1 MVNTPSV
8 PGQAV
13 FSGYFIPKPHMKI
26 TATSFFM
33 RRDILILIV
42 AVVIIAVVG
51 LAALPLL
58 FGPPHAEITS
68 VSTDRDLY
76 HSNEVMHIM
85 VGVNA
90 AGNMENATM
99 AINGIVDR
107 NGNARLSQEIP
118 APLSPGPVVLTYD
131 YQLPPCSHCAGL
143 DPGSYQFNVTLVH
156 DGMEMSRMAHSVD
169 IEQ

>member
-1 MVNTPSV
+1 
-8 PGQAV
+8 
-13 FSGYFIPKPHMKI
+13 
-26 TATSFFM
+26 M

-42 AVVIIAVVG
+42 AVVIIASVG
-51 LAALPLL
+51 LAALPFI
-58 FGPPHAEITS
+58 FGPAHAEITS

-85 VGVNA
+85 VGVNV
-90 AGNMENATM
+90 AGNMGNTTLN
-99 AINGIVDR
+99 INGITDR
-107 NGNARLSQEIP
+107 NGNVRLSQEIP

-131 YQLPPCSHCAGL
+131 YPLPPCSHCAGL

-156 DGMEMSRMAHSVD
+156 DGVEVSRMAHSVD

>member
-1 MVNTPSV
+1 
-8 PGQAV
+8 
-13 FSGYFIPKPHMKI
+13 
-26 TATSFFM
+26 M

-42 AVVIIAVVG
+42 AVVIVAVSG

-58 FGPPHAEITS
+58 FGPAHAEITS

-76 HSNEVMHIM
+76 HSNEVMHIT

-90 AGNMENATM
+90 AGNMGNTTLD
-99 AINGIVDR
+99 INGIIDR

-143 DPGSYQFNVTLVH
+143 DPGSYQFNVTLVN
-156 DGMEMSRMAHSVD
+156 DGVEVSRMAHSVD